1 MWSHNNIIAFWYQ
14 TQPMCFKWGKFNS
27 KYFKFQMVY
36 AKVGCYRSNSLLYI
50 LMVYLKILLCL
61 APSGCNIN
69 EQCMNHVMYEN
80 DIYLLAS
87 SAIGLQ
93 RMLDVC
99 FNFSIIVPLK
109 QILPNSFF
117 GCFELG
123 IISESKFYGASTCG
137 IAEVKRYLQIV

>member
-27 KYFKFQMVY
+27 KYLVY

-69 EQCMNHVMYEN
+69 EQCMNHVMCEN

-87 SAIGLQ
+87 SAIGL
-93 RMLDVC
+93 DVC
-99 FNFSIIVPLK
+99 FNFSIYRK
-109 QILPNSFF
+109 
-117 GCFELG
+117 
-123 IISESKFYGASTCG
+123 
-137 IAEVKRYLQIV
+137 